1 MENNNKVK
9 AITIAEIK
17 GIDISR
23 LRKEMIKTLDNL
35 NIKKRPDDNLSDIQ
49 WVKQFEVMIAGNFK
63 NWKIAYQSVLEN
75 KYGK

>member
-1 MENNNKVK
+1 
-9 AITIAEIK
+9 
-17 GIDISR
+17 
-23 LRKEMIKTLDNL
+23 MIKILDNL